1 MRATGIVRRIDDLG
15 RVVYIFLINGKNIYI
30 LKTVMEGLINK

>member
-1 MRATGIVRRIDDLG
+1 MQTIRIFL
-15 RVVYIFLINGKNIYI
+15 YNFLINGKNIYI